1 MLTQRIQ
8 RVDWRKVGIPL
19 AFFVLCVIFAL
30 ASNKFLTIRN
40 LTNVARQISILAFLS
55 YGMTFVIVSGG
66 IDISVGSAVS
76 LISMVTGGMM
86 VSNGSIPFGMTMGI
100 LCGAFIG
107 VVNGLLI
114 SLIQLPPFIVTMGTG
129 TICAGLALL
138 YANGMPIVGLPR
150 GFGVIGSG
158 YVGPIPIP
166 VIIAFSFFLV
176 SAFIMRYTA
185 YGRHVLAIGGNEEAV
200 RLSGI
205 NTKRIKLIAYTLT
218 GFLTGIGAVVLSS
231 RIISGYPNLGLG
243 MELQAIA
250 AVVIGGGTLGGGY
263 GTMTGTLFGVLM
275 IGIIQNGLNIMGV
288 SSFVQMIIIGM
299 IIIASVTYDVY
310 RKKRLAE

>member
-1 MLTQRIQ
+1 MFIQ
-8 RVDWRKVGIPL
+8 WIKGIDWQKVGIPL
-19 AFFVLCVIFAL
+19 AFFTLCFIFTL
-30 ASNKFLTIRN
+30 SSNKFLTVRN

-86 VSNGSIPFGMTMGI
+86 VSSGNIPYGILMGI
-100 LCGAFIG
+100 LCGTLIG
-107 VVNGLLI
+107 GANGLLV
-114 SLIQLPPFIVTMGTG
+114 SLIQLPPFIVTLGTM
-129 TICAGLALL
+129 TICSGVALL
-138 YANGMPIVGLPR
+138 YADGMPIVGLPQ

-158 YVGPIPIP
+158 YIGPIPIP
-166 VIIAFSFFLV
+166 VIIAFIFFLV
-176 SAFIMRYTA
+176 SAFILRFTA
-185 YGRHVLAIGGNEEAV
+185 YGRYVLAIGGNEEAV

-205 NTKRIKLIAYTLT
+205 NTKLIKLIAYVLT
-218 GFLTGIGAVVLSS
+218 GFLTGIGAVVLTS

-263 GTMTGTLFGVLM
+263 GTMTGTLFGVMM
-275 IGIIQNGLNIMGV
+275 IGVIQNGLNILGV
-288 SSFVQMIIIGM
+288 SSFVQMIVIGV
-299 IIIASVTYDVY
+299 IIITSVTYDVY

>member
-1 MLTQRIQ
+1 MRIQWIQ

-19 AFFVLCVIFAL
+19 AFFGLCVIFTL
-30 ASNKFLTIRN
+30 SSDKFLTIRN

-55 YGMTFVIVSGG
+55 YGMTYVIVSGG

-86 VSNGSIPFGMTMGI
+86 VSKGNIPFGIMMGI
-100 LCGAFIG
+100 FCGTFIG
-107 VVNGLLI
+107 VMNGLLV

-138 YANGMPIVGLPR
+138 YANGMPIVGLPQ

-158 YVGPIPIP
+158 YLGPIPIP
-166 VIIAFSFFLV
+166 VIIAFFFFLV

-185 YGRHVLAIGGNEEAV
+185 YGRYVLAIGGNEEAA

-205 NTKRIKLIAYTLT
+205 STKRIKVIAYTLT

-275 IGIIQNGLNIMGV
+275 IGIIQNGLNILGV
-288 SSFVQMIIIGM
+288 SSFVQMVVIGV

-310 RKKRLAE
+310 RKKKLAD

>member
-1 MLTQRIQ
+1 MPIQWVQ
-8 RVDWRKVGIPL
+8 RVDWRRVGIPL
-19 AFFVLCVIFAL
+19 AFFALCVIFAVS
-30 ASNKFLTIRN
+30 SNKFLTIRN

-55 YGMTFVIVSGG
+55 YGMTFVIISGG

-86 VSNGSIPFGMTMGI
+86 VSLGNIPFGIMMGI

-107 VVNGLLI
+107 VMNGLLV
-114 SLIQLPPFIVTMGTG
+114 SLFQLPPFIVTMGTG

-138 YANGMPIVGLPR
+138 YANGMPIVGLPQ

-158 YVGPIPIP
+158 YLGPIPIP

-185 YGRHVLAIGGNEEAV
+185 YGRHVLAIGGNEEAA

-205 NTKRIKLIAYTLT
+205 NTKWIKLIAYTLT

-288 SSFVQMIIIGM
+288 SSFVQMIVIGI

>member
-1 MLTQRIQ
+1 MPIRWIKGIDWQR
-8 RVDWRKVGIPL
+8 VGIPL
-19 AFFVLCVIFAL
+19 ALFILCIIFAFS
-30 ASNKFLTIRN
+30 SNRFLTVRN

-76 LISMVTGGMM
+76 LISMVTAGMM
-86 VSNGSIPFGMTMGI
+86 VSNGSVSFGIVMGI

-107 VVNGLLI
+107 TMNGLLV

-138 YANGMPIVGLPR
+138 YANGMPIVGLPQ
-150 GFGVIGSG
+150 GFGFIGSG
-158 YVGPIPIP
+158 YLGPIPIP
-166 VIIAFSFFLV
+166 VMIAFFFFLLN
-176 SAFIMRYTA
+176 AFIMRYTV
-185 YGRHVLAIGGNEEAV
+185 YGRYVLAIGGNEEAA

-205 NTKRIKLIAYTLT
+205 NTKRIKLMAYTLM
-218 GFLTGIGAVVLSS
+218 GFLTGIGAVILSS

-263 GTMTGTLFGVLM
+263 GSMTGTLFGVLM
-275 IGIIQNGLNIMGV
+275 IGIIQNGLNMMGV
-288 SSFVQMIIIGM
+288 SSFVQMIVIG
-299 IIIASVTYDVY
+299 IIILASVTYDVY
-310 RKKRLAE
+310 RKKKLAE